1 LPVCLTGGDDDELLL
16 AARASFE
23 AELMA
28 EAERTQVP
36 MTRIGSFVA
45 DARRLDVPDASGGT
59 MVIPQAGRGHF

>member
-1 LPVCLTGGDDDELLL
+1 
-16 AARASFE
+16 
-23 AELMA
+23 MA